1 MPRFATLGALEDRLN
16 NRARSLLNVPFLL
29 LAAVALAQ
37 EAPPAAPA
45 PVEKPPAAKAP
56 AHQIGGLRFLDVS
69 ELTVVNVDVSVTDK
83 KGPVLGL
90 TKDDFEVFQD
100 GKPQPLTNFAA
111 FVRRNPASAS
121 PSPTPLPTAAA
132 AEPPQPSPT
141 PAAATGETVQREPRF
156 IALYIDSENMMPF
169 DRNRVLTKMTD
180 WIRENLAPPDQAMVV
195 SYQRSMKILQP
206 FTSDP
211 DEIAVALQSVRKYS
225 GGRSDMLS
233 SRQRIEDYISDNS
246 IQNSGS
252 SGGNGNAYS
261 QAIDQARSFAREQ
274 RNNLT
279 FTVRTLQDLVTMMS
293 GLPGRKAVIYLSD
306 GLPLT
311 PGEELFYAIQD
322 AFNTPNVITEAR
334 EFDSTDLFASLVRT
348 ATAAGVTLYTID
360 ARGLQSDLGIEAENR
375 NARSPIVA
383 AMTTRNFQDSL
394 IYMADRTGGI
404 AILNANDPT
413 PGLEKI
419 ATDMETYYSLGYRLV
434 PSGEDRLHRIEVKL
448 KTHPEYKLV
457 YRRTFIEK
465 SLPTR
470 IADRV
475 ISGLAFDLN
484 DNPLGIELT
493 AGTPAPAD
501 NGRWTVPVEVTVP
514 FDKIAL
520 IPDGEDLVGYVMVYY
535 AARDDEGK
543 QSDIQQTEH
552 PVRIRAADYDKS
564 HRERMT
570 ISTSLLVNPG
580 RYRISVGVRDE
591 LTNQAGY
598 ALVKASV
605 HPEDRS

>member
-1 MPRFATLGALEDRLN
+1 MPFATLGALEDRLT

-111 FVRRNPASAS
+111 FVRKPPASAS
-121 PSPTPLPTAAA
+121 PSPTPLPPAATAAPPKPA
-132 AEPPQPSPT
+132 AM
-141 PAAATGETVQREPRF
+141 PAAAGEAVHREPRF
-156 IALYIDSENMMPF
+156 IALYVDNENIMPF
-169 DRNRVLTKMTD
+169 DRNRVLTKMAD
-180 WIRENLAPPDQAMVV
+180 WIRANLAPPDQAMVV

-211 DEIAVALQSVRKYS
+211 EEIAAALQSVRKYV
-225 GGRSDMLS
+225 GGRSDMQS
-233 SRQRIEDYISDNS
+233 SRQRVEDFIADNS
-246 IQNSGS
+246 IQNSGG
-252 SGGNGNAYS
+252 SGGNGNAYY
-261 QAIDQARSFAREQ
+261 QAVDQARSFAREQ
-274 RNNLT
+274 RNDLT
-279 FTVRTLQDLVTMMS
+279 FTVRTLQDLVTMMG
-293 GLPGRKAVIYLSD
+293 GLPGRKAIIYLSD

-348 ATAAGVTLYTID
+348 ATSAGVTLYTID

-375 NARSPIVA
+375 QARSAIVA
-383 AMTTRNFQDSL
+383 SVTTRNFQDSL
-394 IYMADRTGGI
+394 VYMADRTGGI

-520 IPDGEDLVGYVMVYY
+520 IPDGDDLVGYVMVYY

-552 PVRIRAADYDKS
+552 PVRIRAADYEKS